1 MDISNKDWA
10 DVLVQALPYFKQ
22 YTGKTVVVKYGG
34 NAMLNEDLKAAV
46 MQDIV
51 LLNTIG
57 VHVVLVHGGGP
68 EINALLEKIGKEPKF
83 LPEVAKDN
91 QRLDEIL
98 TSRRNDEISKEV
110 NSKIVAGMEERL
122 TKHMKDE
129 DIVKYEEKVEERKRR
144 NEFVSQYRNVLQ
156 NPNLDARES
165 VDKEIEDKAKEGNK
179 EKMNDSYLKT
189 KDMIDKK
196 IRDAKASRDD
206 DDGAR

>member
-1 MDISNKDWA
+1 MDKRNILQKISDA
-10 DVLVQALPYFKQ
+10 VL
-22 YTGKTVVVKYGG
+22 T
-34 NAMLNEDLKAAV
+34 
-46 MQDIV
+46 
-51 LLNTIG
+51 
-57 VHVVLVHGGGP
+57 
-68 EINALLEKIGKEPKF
+68 KIGKEPKF

-179 EKMNDSYLKT
+179 EKMNDPYLKT

>member
-68 EINALLEKIGKEPKF
+68 EINALLEKIGKEPPLTLWKQRMERM
-83 LPEVAKDN
+83 LGSGYCIGEITYYSRPEKHS
-91 QRLDEIL
+91 IL
-98 TSRRNDEISKEV
+98 SWMKAAPITVSDHHKPIISKELY
-110 NSKIVAGMEERL
+110 AA
-122 TKHMKDE
+122 
-129 DIVKYEEKVEERKRR
+129 
-144 NEFVSQYRNVLQ
+144 
-156 NPNLDARES
+156 ARERRQ
-165 VDKEIEDKAKEGNK
+165 KERSKGNLTP
-179 EKMNDSYLKT
+179 EH
-189 KDMIDKK
+189 
-196 IRDAKASRDD
+196 
-206 DDGAR
+206 